1 MPKKKKIEENE
12 ISPIN
17 TKKINALSQMYA
29 NLPKSGFS
37 KLVVTFCLLFSLIAI
52 IASFV
57 FLYFGTDASPILI
70 PALGFFGSELLV
82 LGATNIFNKEKTKDD
97 IIFEQIRK
105 EINDGNYYDQNGRV
119 VYTETGKNSTNTTSG
134 DTYIDN
140 SVTNNY
146 HSENEESQEENIELE
161 QEQEVKPVFDASSIE
176 VPSTQ
181 SQTEPKKRGRP
192 KKVVKKEESKQED
205 DDTLE
210 GESEWLDVD
219 MSD

>member
-1 MPKKKKIEENE
+1 MPKKKKIEEDK

-52 IASFV
+52 VTSFV

-119 VYTETGKNSTNTTSG
+119 VYTENGKNSTNTTSG

-146 HSENEESQEENIELE
+146 HSESEESQEENIELE
-161 QEQEVKPVFDASSIE
+161 QEQEVKPAFDVSLIE
-176 VPSTQ
+176 VPSIQ

-192 KKVVKKEESKQED
+192 KKVIKKEESKQED
-205 DDTLE
+205 DDILE
-210 GESEWLDVD
+210 DSAGWLDED